1 MPAPSDNVSMRE
13 DHTIVDV
20 LLTLYKALMVISSS
34 VWVRIVSGSV
44 KISLECCSVFGSYM
58 IHI

>member
-34 VWVRIVSGSV
+34 VWVCIPRSV
-44 KISLECCSVFGSYM
+44 QIALSAVVFLIYV
-58 IHI
+58 